1 MNFAEAGPIVI
12 QVVALGA
19 LGLVL
24 GGALGA
30 FGRVFAVKEDP
41 NVAVIREVL
50 PGINCGA
57 CGHPGCDGFAI
68 AVADATAKTTDCPVG
83 GQDLADKLA
92 EIMGVDVTPAARLT
106 AYVHCC
112 GDTAHAKTN
121 YAYDGI
127 GDCNATSLMP
137 GNGPKACT
145 FSCIGH
151 GSCVAACPFDAISIV
166 NSIAVINSEK
176 CVACALCIPICPKA
190 LIEIVPDEAKIR
202 VECHSTDHG
211 SLIRKNCSAGCIGCK
226 LCEKACPH
234 DAINVIDN
242 LARVD
247 YDKCTLCKICM
258 EKCPTKVIKNV
269 TA

>member
-1 MNFAEAGPIVI
+1 MNFTEVGSIII
-12 QVVALGA
+12 QVIALGV

-30 FGRVFAVKEDP
+30 FGRIFATKEDP
-41 NVAVIREVL
+41 NVASIREVL

-57 CGHPGCDGFAI
+57 CGYPGCDGFAV
-68 AVADATAKTTDCPVG
+68 AVAEKAAKTTDCPVG

-92 EIMGVDVTPAARLT
+92 EIMDVEKAPAVRLT

-112 GDTAHAKTN
+112 GDTAYAKTN

-127 GDCNATSLMP
+127 RDCNATSLMP
-137 GNGPKACT
+137 GAGSKSCT

-151 GSCVAACPFDAISIV
+151 GSCVAACPFDAIDIV
-166 NSIAVINSEK
+166 NSIAVVDSEK
-176 CVACALCIPICPKA
+176 CVACTLCVPICPKK
-190 LIEIVPDEAKIR
+190 LIEIVPDAAKVR

-211 SLIRKNCSAGCIGCK
+211 SLVRANCSAGCIGCK
-226 LCEKACPH
+226 LCVKNCPD
-234 DAINVIDN
+234 DAISVIDN

-247 YDKCTLCKICM
+247 YDKCTLCGICV
-258 EKCPTKVIKNV
+258 EKCPMKVIKNLN
-269 TA
+269 A